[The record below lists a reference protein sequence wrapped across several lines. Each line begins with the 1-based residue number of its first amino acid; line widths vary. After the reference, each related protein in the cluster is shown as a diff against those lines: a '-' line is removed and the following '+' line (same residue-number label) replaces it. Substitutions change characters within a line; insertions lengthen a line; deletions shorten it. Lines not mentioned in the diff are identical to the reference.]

1 VELWRKLLALVI
13 VVVGIIGMLMIT
25 QFVLQGSIF

>member
-1 VELWRKLLALVI
+1 LALVI